1 MKFKLSQSQWNEI
14 GMKNGWIKEAQ
25 SSKVG
30 GEFEMTFRD
39 EKLGDFPGYSFD
51 GIAMVTY
58 SEGGES
64 FDVNI
69 ASGNIVVKKDGTIL
83 PKKSITEGM
92 ILNLRNK
99 IKSSSRAKAAVN
111 KHVNS
116 KKAGMDYIQI
126 KLASEEGR

>member
-1 MKFKLSQSQWNEI
+1 MKFKLSQNQWNEI
-14 GMKNGWIKEAQ
+14 GINNGWIKEAQ
-25 SSKVG
+25 SSG
-30 GEFEMTFRD
+30 SNGEFELTFRD

-51 GIAMVTY
+51 GIAMVVY

-64 FDVNI
+64 FDVKI

-92 ILNLRNK
+92 LINLRNK

-116 KKAGMDYIQI
+116 KKAGMNHAQI
-126 KLASEEGR
+126 KLASDNAK